1 MERIVMTWGFIPIQA
16 SEETIYCGDS
26 ETSGTLELNFEI
38 IDNICKGIDNDFK
51 ENLDNNELWDMK
63 SSFYKTISDFIS
75 DAFKLHILA
84 SQIYGGYVLVNDE
97 PDDFSSI
104 FKIIESEGGVF
115 SNENSQ
121 YNGNLYL
128 RHYLEEGNEVYDE
141 KVCIGKIH

>member
-26 ETSGTLELNFEI
+26 ETSGTIELNFEI
-38 IDNICKGIDNDFK
+38 IDNTCKGIDNDFK
-51 ENLDNNELWDMK
+51 VNLDNNELWDME
-63 SSFYKTISDFIS
+63 SSFYKTISGFIS
-75 DAFKLHILA
+75 NAFKLHILA
-84 SQIYGGYVLVNDE
+84 GQIYGGYVLVNDE

-128 RHYLEEGNEVYDE
+128 RHYLEEENEVYDE